1 MLTVR
6 NVDKFRLDVE
16 KAQQESH
23 VLSPAYYED
32 GQRFDSGDTM
42 KMEVESRHVCE
53 KLGRYSHTGK
63 GQVEDFTSGMDARKM
78 WLESQMQNLRHFS
91 KLRR

>member
-1 MLTVR
+1 VT
-6 NVDKFRLDVE
+6 
-16 KAQQESH
+16 
-23 VLSPAYYED
+23 
-32 GQRFDSGDTM
+32 T
-42 KMEVESRHVCE
+42 EVESRHVCE

-78 WLESQMQNLRHFS
+78 SLESQMQNLRHFS